1 MKINLRKAKLSL
13 QKINLRKA
21 KLLLQ
26 KTFFLY
32 IILILL
38 GLNSYVGETFATET
52 PSNQSHFDSTSSFSL
67 SIGNT
72 VLPVLWSRQVLDSI
86 SIPEPEPTSLPSG
99 ILTPIPYPSLTPSL
113 SPIPT
118 PSPSPTPT
126 ITQEPVMLLSILDEN
141 EEALNEIL
149 WGSLVPGGEYNRTLI
164 LNNEGTDS
172 LNVTMKVENWLP
184 LKAESLI
191 SVSLYQNVSQVDS
204 QGVLIGPSEKIEL
217 KLFLK
222 INLLIMEIDDFEMD
236 FVFIVTPLENVEVD
250 DSPVVIKIVSNS

>member
-1 MKINLRKAKLSL
+1 MKINLRKTKLLL
-13 QKINLRKA
+13 QKINLRKT

-38 GLNSYVGETFATET
+38 GLNNYVGITFAAKN
-52 PSNQSHFDSTSSFSL
+52 PSNQSHFDSTLTFSL

-72 VLPVLWSRQVLDSI
+72 ALPVLWSRQVLDSI
-86 SIPEPEPTSLPSG
+86 SIPEPGP
-99 ILTPIPYPSLTPSL
+99 ILVPLATPP
-113 SPIPT
+113 

-126 ITQEPVMLLSILDEN
+126 LIPSPTPAITQEPVMLLSILDEN

-164 LNNEGTDS
+164 LNNEGTGS
-172 LNVTMKVENWLP
+172 LNVTMRVENWLP
-184 LKAESLI
+184 LKAESFI
-191 SVSLYQNVSQVDS
+191 SASLYQNLSQVDS
-204 QGVLIGPSEKIEL
+204 QGVLIGSSEKIEL

-222 INLLIMEIDDFEMD
+222 INPLIEEIYDFEMD
-236 FVFIVTPLENVEVD
+236 FVFTTTSIEANNLSVD
-250 DSPVVIKIVSNS
+250 IKIVSNDS

>member
-13 QKINLRKA
+13 QKINLRKV

-52 PSNQSHFDSTSSFSL
+52 PSNQSHFDSTLTFSL

-72 VLPVLWSRQVLDSI
+72 ALPVLWSRQVLDSI
-86 SIPEPEPTSLPSG
+86 SIPEPEPILVPLATPPPS
-99 ILTPIPYPSLTPSL
+99 PS
-113 SPIPT
+113 PT
-118 PSPSPTPT
+118 PTLIPSPTPT

-236 FVFIVTPLENVEVD
+236 FVFIVTP
-250 DSPVVIKIVSNS
+250 